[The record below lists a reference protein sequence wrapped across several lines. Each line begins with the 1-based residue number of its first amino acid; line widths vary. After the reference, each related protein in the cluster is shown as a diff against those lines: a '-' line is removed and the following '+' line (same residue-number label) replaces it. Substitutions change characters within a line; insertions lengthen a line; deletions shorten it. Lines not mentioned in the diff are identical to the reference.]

1 MTTVTD
7 FYRSYMCWGIEPNL
21 EDTRLPGHMKWR
33 NEVRIRID
41 ARCTITNDATGT
53 SEEFYLVAPCRTEWM
68 YRDTGVI
75 QNPSGEYRVI
85 FSDDRQ
91 LYVGKSIH
99 ESVLRHGPSSPTSGF
114 NYVKFKITEN
124 DAELLA
130 DEAAIVAESRDGI
143 RPIIAKTEIINAD
156 RGLRATLEYPV
167 HTMNYN
173 DERTRFQVDT
183 GPLIFP
189 DLDVEAEHLID
200 TLSLAHAVYNKL
212 DYVEFVL
219 KRPTPVEIDGQT
231 VTTIYHYSDFR
242 NLNANTTFYAAN

>member
-7 FYRSYMCWGIEPNL
+7 FYRSYMCWGVEPNL
-21 EDTRLPGHMKWR
+21 EDKRLPGHMKWR

-99 ESVLRHGPSSPTSGF
+99 ESVLRHGPSTSTSGY

-124 DAELLA
+124 DAEPLA
-130 DEAAIVAESRDGI
+130 DEAAIVAETRDGI

>member
-1 MTTVTD
+1 
-7 FYRSYMCWGIEPNL
+7 
-21 EDTRLPGHMKWR
+21 
-33 NEVRIRID
+33 
-41 ARCTITNDATGT
+41 
-53 SEEFYLVAPCRTEWM
+53 M